1 MCCNRKVRKRA
12 MVRERGRCNK
22 GEKER
27 CTLGMHYNREEKER
41 AMARERRGDL
51 AEGRMCAPLGC
62 IAIKRRQRV
71 PMLGKK

>member
-1 MCCNRKVRKRA
+1 VRKRA

-22 GEKER
+22 REKER

-41 AMARERRGDL
+41 AMARERGGDL
-51 AEGRMCAPLGC
+51 AEGRTYAPLGC

-71 PMLGKK
+71 PMLRKK